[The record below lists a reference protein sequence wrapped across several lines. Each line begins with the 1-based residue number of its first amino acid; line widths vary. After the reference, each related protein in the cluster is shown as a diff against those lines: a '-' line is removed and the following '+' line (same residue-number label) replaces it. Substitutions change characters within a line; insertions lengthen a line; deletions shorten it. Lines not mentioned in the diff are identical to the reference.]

1 MIIIILLCYNRKNI
15 KITSK
20 RRIDFFDLLLNL
32 LDILTTINSS
42 KLLIP
47 AVTDIASSLDAKLT
61 LYRFGNRPNAMSI
74 GLKEKDLNAML
85 LDTPAT
91 APGVQEKSGHQDKL
105 LYIYT
110 SGTTGLPK
118 AAVITNSR

>member
-1 MIIIILLCYNRKNI
+1 
-15 KITSK
+15 
-20 RRIDFFDLLLNL
+20 
-32 LDILTTINSS
+32 
-42 KLLIP
+42 
-47 AVTDIASSLDAKLT
+47 
-61 LYRFGNRPNAMSI
+61 MSI
-74 GLKEKDLNAML
+74 GLKEKDLNTML

-91 APGVQEKSGHQDKL
+91 PPGVQEKSGYQDKL